1 MLELARRLNTAAR
14 PSPTDYHEQAE
25 NQELCHPPSQ
35 SMFLIPAHN
44 WMPCYAG
51 FGLYRDCAVIDDE
64 TVNNEVHHND
74 SKSARMT
81 DTWDAPSLIISYMKN
96 NF

>member
-1 MLELARRLNTAAR
+1 M
-14 PSPTDYHEQAE
+14 S
-25 NQELCHPPSQ
+25 
-35 SMFLIPAHN
+35 FIPAHN
-44 WMPCYAG
+44 WIPCYAG

-81 DTWDAPSLIISYMKN
+81 DTWDAPA
-96 NF
+96 